1 MKTLPDYLRKG
12 MKLII
17 VGCNPSESSVRA
29 GHYYA
34 GRSNLFWPT
43 LFESGVVPEP
53 FDYPDD
59 RRVIEFGIG
68 LTDLVKRP
76 TKGIEELKREDFAE
90 GRIVLSQK
98 LEEFGPRVVA
108 FNGKLTYEQFA
119 QRKCNYGLQKELLY
133 GAQVYVLPSTSGQ
146 NARGKSDRVKHFRN
160 LARLIERVT
169 KAREAQRV

>member
-1 MKTLPDYLRKG
+1 
-12 MKLII
+12 MKLVI

-34 GRSNLFWPT
+34 GRGNLFWPV
-43 LFESGVVPEP
+43 LYESGVVPEP

-76 TKGIEELKREDFAE
+76 TKGVEELKREDFAE
-90 GRIVLSQK
+90 GRIVLAQK
-98 LEEFGPRVVA
+98 LEEYAPRVVA
-108 FNGKLTYEQFA
+108 FNGKLTYEQFS
-119 QRKCNYGLQKELLY
+119 QRKCSYGLQKGSLY

-146 NARGKSDRVKHFRN
+146 NTRGKAERVKHFRC
-160 LARLIERVT
+160 LARLIERNA
-169 KAREAQRV
+169 KEMEARKV